1 MSRIWSL
8 TDSNELYGVKQWGA
22 PYFFI
27 SDDGNIE
34 VSPTGK
40 GDPRINL
47 KALIDDLR
55 RRGIQPPII
64 VRFNDILTARVQYL
78 ANAFRTSIGNTITKP
93 ATNRH
98 ADQGQ
103 PATPC
108 RRAACLSRCTLPA
121 WAGSGF
127 KARAPSR
134 NDLAG

>member
-1 MSRIWSL
+1 MSRNSWSL

-55 RRGIQPPII
+55 RRGIQPPSLSASTI
-64 VRFNDILTARVQYL
+64 FSPPAY
-78 ANAFRTSIGNTITKP
+78 SI
-93 ATNRH
+93 
-98 ADQGQ
+98 
-103 PATPC
+103 
-108 RRAACLSRCTLPA
+108 
-121 WAGSGF
+121 
-127 KARAPSR
+127 
-134 NDLAG
+134 